1 MQYHKHDEQGNIIRE
16 FRHTQ
21 SNSERA
27 KNNGSDIIK
36 NRGLARQANGYV
48 VNKRLDEQRAAR
60 REVALRNAAARAQRS
75 VAEQLAILATR
86 PGESAREVARLQGEI
101 SEQIDVTG
109 EKEQVAAA

>member
-36 NRGLARQANGYV
+36 NRGIARQANGYV

-75 VAEQLAILATR
+75 VSEQLALLADR
-86 PGESAREVARLQGEI
+86 PGDSVREMTRLQGL
-101 SEQIDVTG
+101 IDADV
-109 EKEQVAAA
+109 QAAS